1 MPREVTHRLIARQT
15 AAALRGALP
24 GEPLEALPNCL
35 LPGAALHDA
44 PFYVRARLWKHVMS
58 DFADALH
65 GRGHDLHPQASTT
78 CASGA

>member
-35 LPGAALHDA
+35 LPGAALH
-44 PFYVRARLWKHVMS
+44 
-58 DFADALH
+58 
-65 GRGHDLHPQASTT
+65 GRGHDLHPQASPT